1 MAIYDDP
8 IVDEVHETRAKLL
21 ARYGGREGYEQ
32 HLRDLEKQLA
42 NRVVTR
48 QPRRPVETEKKV
60 S

>member
-8 IVDEVHETRAKLL
+8 IVDEVHEIRARLL

-32 HLRDLEKQLA
+32 HLRELEKQLA
-42 NRVVTR
+42 HRVVTR